1 MGKTGRVLK
10 VYVDGDLRVAVGN
23 QTWTFNPACVSQ
35 VPAGILTDLNN
46 TMGHNEREDLQ
57 SKRIILIYS
66 KRIIPIYRKNFK
78 KLGRLK

>member
-1 MGKTGRVLK
+1 M
-10 VYVDGDLRVAVGN
+10 YVDGDLRVAVGN

-57 SKRIILIYS
+57 SKNGQIRFVGKL
-66 KRIIPIYRKNFK
+66 NFWK
-78 KLGRLK
+78 FKLFPLNNEPQK

>member
-1 MGKTGRVLK
+1 M
-10 VYVDGDLRVAVGN
+10 YVDGDLRVAVGN

-57 SKRIILIYS
+57 SKTCQFFLSEIE
-66 KRIIPIYRKNFK
+66 F
-78 KLGRLK
+78 LGNLNHFSSE

>member
-1 MGKTGRVLK
+1 MYKKVIMTFLQTLGKTGRVLK

-35 VPAGILTDLNN
+35 VPAGIITDLNN

-57 SKRIILIYS
+57 SECS
-66 KRIIPIYRKNFK
+66 
-78 KLGRLK
+78 

>member
-1 MGKTGRVLK
+1 M
-10 VYVDGDLRVAVGN
+10 YVDGDLRVAVGN

-57 SKRIILIYS
+57 SKIGLS
-66 KRIIPIYRKNFK
+66 FLSGK
-78 KLGRLK
+78 KFTFSDNQIVPKVCIQVLNIS